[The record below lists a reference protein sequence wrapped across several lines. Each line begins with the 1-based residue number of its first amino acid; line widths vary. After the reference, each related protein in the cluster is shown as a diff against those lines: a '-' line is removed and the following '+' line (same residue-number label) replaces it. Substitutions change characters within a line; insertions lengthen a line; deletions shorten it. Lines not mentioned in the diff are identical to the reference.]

1 MELFS
6 MLAKLTLD
14 ASDFESKLKA
24 AEQEATGFDLEDPTL
39 GLDDSEFQQG
49 INNANDAEVDD
60 LDDPSLGLDDG
71 EFTSGVSNANAA
83 EVDDLDDPSLGLDDS
98 DFTSGVTEANAA
110 EVDDL
115 EDPKLGLDDSE
126 FTSGLKDAETEG
138 ISFGEIMG
146 QVFENVK
153 TALVTTGIVSL
164 IGSFVGFLKQGVT
177 LAGQN
182 GDAIDKQS
190 QKLHLSAQAYQEWNY
205 ALGLSG
211 ASIDD
216 LNRGLRTWTQAG
228 GDEEKA
234 KKLSAAFESLGID
247 AGHAMDDI
255 ERAASGHG
263 TLDNLLSMTLGAL
276 ADYEGGDKGYLVSVL
291 FGNNANGLNALLNS
305 TSAEIKEMKQEAND
319 LGLIMSDEDV
329 KNAAAYTDA
338 TSRLQQAVDAL
349 KTSLG
354 EQLLPLLTDAANTI
368 AKIVAFFNPRTGQQT
383 LSEMFGDKDGEFAEE
398 LLTIEGTAAAAETLA
413 DKLLSMGD
421 TSKMT
426 ADQYAIWKGTAESL
440 IALVPDLGKVIDTET
455 GQINANSEEIK
466 ENIKQ
471 WENLAKQKAL
481 QTLKEEKYQAIVE
494 KNKDLID
501 QTVEANKKA
510 GETEK
515 ARVESLAAINDIL
528 TQNGYDALGKNAT
541 LEDVFAAQTKVT
553 TDNPDNAQLQVQLA
567 NAIGTWTSANQKAIE
582 AQEKVNS
589 LTEEVQKGEQE
600 YQDWIKAAESMY
612 GTVEEDANSST
623 SAVKALGDELAKLP
637 SIKEITIDTIINWN
651 GNSLMQ
657 KAIGDAYIPYDMPI
671 YAHRGERI
679 LTATEARKSASGSMD
694 YSALRNEIT
703 GAIREGMNGASVNSY
718 LNGQDITDNVDR
730 DMIRKLKARRF
741 AG

>member
-1 MELFS
+1 MELFT

-14 ASDFESKLKA
+14 ASKFESKLKE
-24 AEQEATGFDLEDPTL
+24 AEQEATGFDLEEPTL
-39 GLDDSEFQQG
+39 GLDDSEFQQR
-49 INNANDAEVDD
+49 INDAND
-60 LDDPSLGLDDG
+60 
-71 EFTSGVSNANAA
+71 A

-138 ISFGEIMG
+138 TSFGEIMG
-146 QVFENVK
+146 QVFENIK
-153 TALVTTGIVSL
+153 GALVTTGIVAL
-164 IGSFVGFLKQGVT
+164 VGQFVGFLKQGVA

-205 ALGLSG
+205 VLGLSG
-211 ASIDD
+211 ASVADLTRAMRNFDEIQGGKITDD
-216 LNRGLRTWTQAG
+216 QA
-228 GDEEKA
+228 A
-234 KKLSAAFESLGID
+234 YFEQLGISATD
-247 AGHAMDDI
+247 
-255 ERAASGHG
+255 ASGKMKSAQELMEE
-263 TLDNLLSMTLGAL
+263 TLYAL
-276 ADYEGGDKGYLVSVL
+276 ADYTGNDRGLITEAF
-291 FGNNANGLNALLNS
+291 FGKNSAGLNALLNS
-305 TSAEIKEMKQEAND
+305 TSDEIKEMRQAAKD

-329 KNAAAYTDA
+329 KNAAAYMDA
-338 TSRLQQAVDAL
+338 TSRLEQSVQALQTA
-349 KTSLG
+349 LG
-354 EQLLPLLTDAANTI
+354 ETLLPTLTDAANTL

-383 LSEMFGDKDGEFAEE
+383 LSEMLGDKDGEFAEE

-413 DKLLSMGD
+413 DKLLSMGN
-421 TSKMT
+421 TSQMT
-426 ADQYAIWKGTAESL
+426 AEQYKIWKGTAEAL
-440 IALVPDLGKVIDTET
+440 IGLVPELGKVIDIET
-455 GQINANSEEIK
+455 GQIYANSAEIK

-567 NAIGTWTSANQKAIE
+567 NAIGKWTSANQKAIE

-600 YQDWIKAAESMY
+600 YQDWLKAAESMY

-637 SIKEITIDTIINWN
+637 SVKEITIDTIVDWRY
-651 GNSLMQ
+651 GPALLQ
-657 KAIGDAYIPYDMPI
+657 KAIGDRYIPYDMPVMV
-671 YAHRGERI
+671 HRGETI
-679 LTATEARKSASGSMD
+679 FNATETRRMESNGMD
-694 YSALRNEIT
+694 YGALRQEVV
-703 GAIREGMNGASVNSY
+703 GAIREGMSGASVNSY

-730 DMIRKLKARRF
+730 NMIRKLKARRF

>member
-1 MELFS
+1 MELFT

-14 ASDFESKLKA
+14 TSEFESKLNA
-24 AEQEATGFDLEDPTL
+24 AEQEATGFDLEEPTL
-39 GLDDSEFQQG
+39 GLDDS
-49 INNANDAEVDD
+49 
-60 LDDPSLGLDDG
+60 

-83 EVDDLDDPSLGLDDS
+83 EVDDL
-98 DFTSGVTEANAA
+98 
-110 EVDDL
+110 
-115 EDPKLGLDDSE
+115 EDPKLDLDDSE

-153 TALVTTGIVSL
+153 GVLVTTGIVSL
-164 IGSFVGFLKQGVT
+164 VGQFVGFLKQGIT

-216 LNRGLRTWTQAG
+216 LNRSLRTWTQAG

-329 KNAAAYTDA
+329 KNAAAYMDA
-338 TSRLQQAVDAL
+338 TSRLQQSVDAL

-421 TSKMT
+421 TSTMT
-426 ADQYAIWKGTAESL
+426 AEQYAIWKGTAEEL
-440 IALVPDLGKVIDTET
+440 IKLVPTLGDVIDTES
-455 GQINANSEEIK
+455 GKIKANSEQIK

-494 KNKDLID
+494 KNKDLIA

-515 ARVESLAAINDIL
+515 ARVESLSAINDIL
-528 TQNGYDALGKNAT
+528 EKNGYEALGQNAT

-567 NAIGTWTSANQKAIE
+567 NAIGTWTSANREAIE
-582 AQEKVNS
+582 AQEEVNS
-589 LTEEVQKGEQE
+589 LTAEVQKGEQE
-600 YQDWIKAAESMY
+600 YQEWLETAESMY
-612 GTVEEDANSST
+612 GTLEGDANSAITQVNSLNAALQ
-623 SAVKALGDELAKLP
+623 SLPHAVR
-637 SIKEITIDTIINWN
+637 ITI
-651 GNSLMQ
+651 GGGEQVMSH
-657 KAIGDAYIPYDMPI
+657 AIGSAYIPYDNYPAI
-671 YAHRGERI
+671 LHRGEQV
-679 LTATEARKSASGSMD
+679 LTATEARQQNNIDLSGLED
-694 YSALRNEIT
+694 RIEA
-703 GAIREGMNGASVNSY
+703 AIRNGMEGTTVRSY
-718 LNGQDITDNVDR
+718 LNGKDITDEVNRNNTNSV
-730 DMIRKLKARRF
+730 KAMRYRR
-741 AG
+741 